1 MLVFVVNFIHVAFR
15 IYYFLLM
22 ANIILSW
29 FPLSRGNAVT
39 TFIYDMTEPY
49 LRIFRRILPPSP
61 RFPVDFSPILAI
73 FALYILES
81 LVFRL
86 LAIILL

>member
-1 MLVFVVNFIHVAFR
+1 MISFIFNFIHVAFR
-15 IYYFLLM
+15 IYYFMLL

-29 FPLSRGNAVT
+29 FPMRRGNVIID
-39 TFIYDMTEPY
+39 FIYEMTGPF

-61 RFPVDFSPILAI
+61 RFPLDFSPVLAI
-73 FALYILES
+73 FALYIMEV

-86 LAIILL
+86 LVTLL